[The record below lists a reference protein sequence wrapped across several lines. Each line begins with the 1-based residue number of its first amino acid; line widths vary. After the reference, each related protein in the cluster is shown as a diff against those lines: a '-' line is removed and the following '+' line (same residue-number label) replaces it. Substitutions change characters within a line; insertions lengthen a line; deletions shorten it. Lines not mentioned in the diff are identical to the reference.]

1 VKIHAVPSVD
11 RASGSGFDFFDTEGR
26 LIQLYTPRN
35 HESRQAAARADGVAA
50 RGLQCCPLERLP
62 WDKL

>member
-26 LIQLYTPRN
+26 LIQLYTPEIMNLGKPRR
-35 HESRQAAARADGVAA
+35 EQMELPRGDSSAARSNAF
-50 RGLQCCPLERLP
+50 LEIN
-62 WDKL
+62 